1 MSSNR
6 WKFRG
11 LWEVVHHVMHE
22 LIINGI
28 IDVRMPH
35 WDPIKAEAGH
45 FGIIRTRSSILRL
58 KPVWIKPSAWLE
70 LDFPF
75 ELVDPIRKMEFLIEI
90 VVSRSAIWGG
100 AWLSDVLVNNWYFFR
115 LCFVGFDHPVVFSFE
130 GSRWDLCNNKNPNK
144 EYHENDRNR
153 SVQIHLRIDDKC
165 ARS

>member
-100 AWLSDVLVNNWYFFR
+100 GEYRMCRSITDT
-115 LCFVGFDHPVVFSFE
+115 FS
-130 GSRWDLCNNKNPNK
+130 
-144 EYHENDRNR
+144 R
-153 SVQIHLRIDDKC
+153 SVSLDSIILLYFLSRGPVEIC
-165 ARS
+165 ATIRTPTKNTTRTIEIEVYKST